1 MCISRFCVLEQ
12 VIVESEF
19 NSSTA
24 VLTRFW
30 TIWFATFA
38 TNAIFIQRNTILEIV
53 TTFGSRI
60 MSVPFTPEDKKYTIT
75 NRYLFF
81 SISDTY
87 NGSLWHISKQAS
99 GVSALATLIRT
110 PVHLIIGFFSWIQ
123 DCNEKYIFY
132 LPTRSHS
139 GRPPHLLLPEIVP
152 GIFRKRTHS
161 FKRTQRPSWE

>member
-1 MCISRFCVLEQ
+1 MCVVWMCISRFCVLEQ

-99 GVSALATLIRT
+99 GVSALATLIKT
-110 PVHLIIGFFSWIQ
+110 PVHLINIFFVNSKLRRKIHILPS
-123 DCNEKYIFY
+123 NEIA
-132 LPTRSHS
+132 
-139 GRPPHLLLPEIVP
+139 
-152 GIFRKRTHS
+152 FRKTTTLTSTRNRS
-161 FKRTQRPSWE
+161 RNIS